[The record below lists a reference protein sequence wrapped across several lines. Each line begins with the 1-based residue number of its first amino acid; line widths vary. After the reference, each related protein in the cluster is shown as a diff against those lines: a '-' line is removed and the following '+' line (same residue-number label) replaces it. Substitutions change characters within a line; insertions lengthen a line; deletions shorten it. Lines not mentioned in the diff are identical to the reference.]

1 MSILILVVIS
11 ILTSSIILIL
21 KMHPLSFVAHSRL
34 SRSRIFKTH
43 QQGHLFHLH
52 SGPGPPGMGRP
63 NSYSSMWGQC
73 GALFNVAGGWI
84 KDMPTSHLSLFLS
97 LFCVAPP
104 HPSADRSVTTVVWY
118 DSVFGGRR
126 LPPAGQ
132 PLRLDLHA
140 PGGPGQDHHGEGAVG
155 RASISFCVSMWSVQT
170 NQWHSQGI
178 VSLEQR
184 QKKG

>member
-21 KMHPLSFVAHSRL
+21 KMHPLSFLAHSRL

-52 SGPGPPGMGRP
+52 SGPGRPGMGRP

-73 GALFNVAGGWI
+73 GALFNVTGGWI

-104 HPSADRSVTTVVWY
+104 PQCWSFSHDSGVIWLRVWRAKAATCWSTTQAGPART
-118 DSVFGGRR
+118 GGAGSR
-126 LPPAGQ
+126 PPRWGSCW
-132 PLRLDLHA
+132 
-140 PGGPGQDHHGEGAVG
+140 PGEH
-155 RASISFCVSMWSVQT
+155 
-170 NQWHSQGI
+170 
-178 VSLEQR
+178 
-184 QKKG
+184 

>member
-1 MSILILVVIS
+1 
-11 ILTSSIILIL
+11 
-21 KMHPLSFVAHSRL
+21 MHPLSFLAHSRL
-34 SRSRIFKTH
+34 SRSRIFLKLTNEGISSIYTVAPVGLVWDGQTH
-43 QQGHLFHLH
+43 TVA
-52 SGPGPPGMGRP
+52 
-63 NSYSSMWGQC
+63 C
-73 GALFNVAGGWI
+73 GASVGRY
-84 KDMPTSHLSLFLS
+84 SLSQVEELRTCPPLTCLS
-97 LFCVAPP
+97 SCLSSVSPP

-126 LPPAGQ
+126 LPLAGQ

-155 RASISFCVSMWSVQT
+155 RANISFCVSMWSVQT

-184 QKKG
+184 QKKRLARLISQ